1 MMFLIQGQ
9 LDPLMQ
15 GQRKVNLKYQNSM
28 GISGVSARHIYG
40 VIGWFRIVFFNVTC
54 SEEEVLDGSGAIVLS
69 KLVLTSRASA
79 ASACSSLVFI
89 SASRVA
95 AVSC

>member
-1 MMFLIQGQ
+1 MHLWSYR
-9 LDPLMQ
+9 L
-15 GQRKVNLKYQNSM
+15 VQN
-28 GISGVSARHIYG
+28 
-40 VIGWFRIVFFNVTC
+40 WFFCNVTY

-79 ASACSSLVFI
+79 ASACSSLACI
-89 SASRVA
+89 SASGVA